1 VAINATIYFLASPF
15 RVSIGLYLRRCC
27 LDLLVSSYILP
38 DLLCCLVFRGQ
49 KFLFLKALNPMPPL
63 QLVSMTG
70 KSNDINVNLEPDV
83 HTLRERSST
92 PKEDTKNLDSPG
104 SGPSRF
110 GTEVPADVVI
120 VRYGELALKSPGVR
134 NWYEKILMKNIAA
147 MLDSRG
153 IPYSQIRREWGRI
166 FIETTDSRAAS
177 AAADVFGIVS
187 TSPALT
193 AEPSLENAAI
203 VCAAIAQDL
212 VLEGES
218 FAIRARRSGNHPFS
232 SADIGKTCG
241 DSVWNSLEKEGKH
254 PRVSLSSPDKE
265 IYIEMRQKL
274 AYIYLETFKGVG
286 GLPLG
291 TQGSMVVLMSGG
303 LDSPV
308 AAWLMMKRGVTIIP
322 VYCNNTPYAENAA
335 RERAFDCIRQLQK
348 WAPGHQ
354 FTTYEIPHG
363 PNLQSFI
370 EICNRKNTC
379 LLCKRMMYRE
389 AYEVMKKERASGIV
403 TGSSLGQVASQTAAN
418 MHAEIYQLA
427 IPIYH
432 PLIAFDKTEIMDIAR
447 KIGTYDISSRSAGSC
462 AAVPERP
469 EIGANYD
476 LIMLEEKKMDVET
489 MVSNAL
495 KAAKVLKL

>member
-1 VAINATIYFLASPF
+1 MVKEKIESDIPTHQINEHVP
-15 RVSIGLYLRRCC
+15 
-27 LDLLVSSYILP
+27 
-38 DLLCCLVFRGQ
+38 
-49 KFLFLKALNPMPPL
+49 N
-63 QLVSMTG
+63 
-70 KSNDINVNLEPDV
+70 N
-83 HTLRERSST
+83 
-92 PKEDTKNLDSPG
+92 DTKKLDYPDSESSH
-104 SGPSRF
+104 SGN
-110 GTEVPADVVI
+110 GVQTEVII
-120 VRYGELALKSPGVR
+120 VRYGELALKSTGVR

-147 MLDSRG
+147 MLGSRD

-166 FIETTDSRAAS
+166 FIETTDVRAAEV
-177 AAADVFGIVS
+177 AADVFGIVS

-193 AEPSLENAAI
+193 TEPNLESTAS
-203 VCAAIAQDL
+203 VCAALAKNL

-218 FAIRARRSGNHPFS
+218 FAIRARRGGNHTFS
-232 SADIGKTCG
+232 SADIGRTCG
-241 DSVWNSLEKEGKH
+241 DAVWSALQKEGKH
-254 PRVSLSSPDKE
+254 PRVNLSSPDKE
-265 IYIEMRQKL
+265 IFVEMRQNL

-308 AAWLMMKRGVTIIP
+308 AAWLMMKRGVMITP
-322 VYCNNTPYAENAA
+322 VYCSNSPYAEDAA

-363 PNLQSFI
+363 PNLKTFI
-370 EICNRKNTC
+370 DICDRKNTC

-389 AYEVMKKERASGIV
+389 AYEVMKKEGASGII

-432 PLIAFDKTEIMDIAR
+432 PLIALDKTEIMDIAR
-447 KIGTYDISSRSAGSC
+447 KIGTYDISNRSTGGC
-462 AAVPERP
+462 TAVPEHP
-469 EIGANYD
+469 EIGAKYD
-476 LIMLEEKKMDVET
+476 LIVLEERKMNIET
-489 MVSNAL
+489 MVSNSM

>member
-1 VAINATIYFLASPF
+1 
-15 RVSIGLYLRRCC
+15 
-27 LDLLVSSYILP
+27 
-38 DLLCCLVFRGQ
+38 
-49 KFLFLKALNPMPPL
+49 M
-63 QLVSMTG
+63 
-70 KSNDINVNLEPDV
+70 
-83 HTLRERSST
+83 
-92 PKEDTKNLDSPG
+92 
-104 SGPSRF
+104 
-110 GTEVPADVVI
+110 
-120 VRYGELALKSPGVR
+120 
-134 NWYEKILMKNIAA
+134 
-147 MLDSRG
+147 
-153 IPYSQIRREWGRI
+153 RREWGRI
-166 FIETTDSRAAS
+166 FIETVYSRSAAE
-177 AAADVFGIVS
+177 AAADVFGVVS
-187 TSPALT
+187 TSPAAT
-193 AEPSLENAAI
+193 AESSLEKAASA
-203 VCAAIAQDL
+203 CAGLARGFIG
-212 VLEGES
+212 EGES

-241 DSVWNSLEKEGKH
+241 DAVWSSLEEDGIH
-254 PRVSLSSPDKE
+254 PRVNLSSPDKE
-265 IYIEMRQKL
+265 IHVEMRQNL

-291 TQGSMVVLMSGG
+291 TQGSMVVLISGG

-308 AAWLMMKRGVTIIP
+308 AAWLMMKRGVKIIP
-322 VYCNNTPYAENAA
+322 VYCNNTPYAQSAA

-348 WAPGHQ
+348 WAPGYQ
-354 FTTYEIPHG
+354 FRTYELPHG

-389 AYEVMKKERASGIV
+389 AYEVMKKENASGII

-418 MHAEIYQLA
+418 MYAEIYQLA

-447 KIGTYDISSRSAGSC
+447 KIGTYEISNRPAGIC

-476 LIMLEEKKMDVET
+476 LIVAEEKKMDIEN

-495 KAAKVLKL
+495 NAAKVRKL

>member
-1 VAINATIYFLASPF
+1 
-15 RVSIGLYLRRCC
+15 
-27 LDLLVSSYILP
+27 
-38 DLLCCLVFRGQ
+38 
-49 KFLFLKALNPMPPL
+49 
-63 QLVSMTG
+63 MTDN
-70 KSNDINVNLEPDV
+70 SNEIEAKIEPDV
-83 HTLRERSST
+83 LESREKESENT
-92 PKEDTKNLDSPG
+92 PESYTENGDNPGAGLSHFG
-104 SGPSRF
+104 SG
-110 GTEVPADVVI
+110 VPADVVI
-120 VRYGELALKSPGVR
+120 VRYGELALKSSGIR

-147 MLDSRG
+147 MLDSRC

-166 FIETTDSRAAS
+166 FIESIDVRAAD

-193 AEPSLENAAI
+193 AEPTLENAAS
-203 VCAAIAQDL
+203 VCASLAQEL
-212 VLEGES
+212 VKEGES

-232 SADIGKTCG
+232 SAEIGKACG
-241 DSVWNSLEKEGKH
+241 DAVWSTLEKEGKH
-254 PRVSLSSPDKE
+254 PGVNLSYPDKE
-265 IYIEMRQKL
+265 IFVEMRQNL
-274 AYIYLETFKGVG
+274 AYVYLETFKGVG

-308 AAWLMMKRGVTIIP
+308 AAWLMMKRGVMIIP
-322 VYCNNTPYAENAA
+322 VYCNNSPYAENAA

-348 WAPGHQ
+348 WAPEHQ

-370 EICNRKNTC
+370 DICNRKNTC

-389 AYEVMKKERASGIV
+389 AYEIMKKEGASGII

-418 MHAEIYQLA
+418 MYAEIYELA

-447 KIGTYDISSRSAGSC
+447 KIGTYDISNRPAGSC

-469 EIGANYD
+469 EVKANYD
-476 LIMLEEKKMDVET
+476 LIMLEEKKMDIET
-489 MVSNAL
+489 MISNAL
-495 KAAKVLKL
+495 KTTKVLKL

>member
-1 VAINATIYFLASPF
+1 MTKEKIE
-15 RVSIGLYLRRCC
+15 
-27 LDLLVSSYILP
+27 P
-38 DLLCCLVFRGQ
+38 DLQ
-49 KFLFLKALNPMPPL
+49 
-63 QLVSMTG
+63 
-70 KSNDINVNLEPDV
+70 I
-83 HTLRERSST
+83 LRERRNAK
-92 PKEDTKNLDSPG
+92 KEDTENVDS
-104 SGPSRF
+104 SNSNPSQL
-110 GTEVPADVVI
+110 GTEVLADVII
-120 VRYGELALKSPGVR
+120 VRYGELALKSSGIR
-134 NWYEKILMKNIAA
+134 NWYEKILIKNIEA
-147 MLDSRG
+147 MLDYRG

-166 FIETTDSRAAS
+166 FIETNDLRAAE

-187 TSPALT
+187 TSPALSV
-193 AEPSLENAAI
+193 EPSLESAAT
-203 VCAAIAQDL
+203 VCATLAQNV

-241 DSVWNSLEKEGKH
+241 DAVWNSLEKKGKH
-254 PRVSLSSPDKE
+254 PRVNLSSPDKE
-265 IYIEMRQKL
+265 IFVEMRQSK
-274 AYIYLETFKGVG
+274 AYVYLEIVKGVG

-308 AAWLMMKRGVTIIP
+308 AAWLMMKRGVMIIP
-322 VYCNNTPYAENAA
+322 VYCNNTPYAQSAA

-354 FTTYEIPHG
+354 FKTYEIPHG

-389 AYEVMKKERASGIV
+389 AYEVMKKENASGII

-418 MHAEIYQLA
+418 MYAEIYQLA
-427 IPIYH
+427 LPIYH

-447 KIGTYDISSRSAGSC
+447 KIGTYNISSRAAGSC
-462 AAVPERP
+462 TAVPEHP

-476 LIMLEEKKMDVET
+476 LIMMEEKNMDIET
-489 MVSNAL
+489 MVFNAL

>member
-1 VAINATIYFLASPF
+1 MTDNSNEIEAKFKADLHASREEESRNASKGYTEDEDEHDSDP
-15 RVSIGLYLRRCC
+15 
-27 LDLLVSSYILP
+27 SSSAPEIE
-38 DLLCCLVFRGQ
+38 
-49 KFLFLKALNPMPPL
+49 
-63 QLVSMTG
+63 S
-70 KSNDINVNLEPDV
+70 E
-83 HTLRERSST
+83 
-92 PKEDTKNLDSPG
+92 
-104 SGPSRF
+104 
-110 GTEVPADVVI
+110 VVI
-120 VRYGELALKSPGVR
+120 VRYGELALKSTGVR

-147 MLDSRG
+147 MLDSRA
-153 IPYSQIRREWGRI
+153 ISYSQIRREWGRI
-166 FIETTDSRAAS
+166 FIETADSCAAG

-193 AEPSLENAAI
+193 AEPTLESAAR
-203 VCAAIAQDL
+203 VCAALAKNL

-232 SADIGKTCG
+232 SADIGRTCG
-241 DSVWNSLEKEGKH
+241 DAVWSALEEQGKH
-254 PRVSLSSPDKE
+254 PRVNLSSPDKE
-265 IYIEMRQKL
+265 IFVEMRQNL
-274 AYIYLETFKGVG
+274 AYVYLETFKGVG

-308 AAWLMMKRGVTIIP
+308 AAWLMMKRGVMIIP
-322 VYCNNTPYAENAA
+322 VYCNNSPYAQNAA

-363 PNLQSFI
+363 PNLQAFI

-389 AYEVMKKERASGIV
+389 AYEVMKKEGASGII

-418 MHAEIYQLA
+418 MYAEIYQLA

-432 PLIAFDKTEIMDIAR
+432 PLIALDKTEIMDVAR
-447 KIGTYDISSRSAGSC
+447 KIGTYDISSRPAGSC
-462 AAVPERP
+462 TAVPERP

-476 LIMLEEKKMDVET
+476 LIVLEEKKMDIET
-489 MVSNAL
+489 MVSTAM
-495 KAAKVLKL
+495 KEVKILKL